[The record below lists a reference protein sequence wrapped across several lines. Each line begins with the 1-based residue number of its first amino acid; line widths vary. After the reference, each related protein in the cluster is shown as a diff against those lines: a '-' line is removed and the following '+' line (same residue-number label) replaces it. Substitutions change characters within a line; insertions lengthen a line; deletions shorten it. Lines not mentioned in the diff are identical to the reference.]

1 MEYLFHY
8 TNENNIDNILKKQ
21 TLLFNNIYLT
31 NDPYE
36 NKIFDLFDYKEMN
49 KNINITEKQKFYFQH
64 YTNMKNR
71 IIKTIS
77 FCIGDYN
84 NKTINENNRP
94 AYLYPR
100 MWAQYGNNSKGICLV
115 FDKKKLLN
123 YIEKQLSFDFY
134 IFANPIKYLDIFDLN
149 HVNEIEKLIKN
160 RNRIFKHPNPYKR
173 EMLVNNMIDN
183 IDKYFFIKDEDWAG
197 EHEFRILIINKA
209 HNNEIGP
216 KKIKLDMSKVLHCVV
231 LGENFVYRNEEEEQ
245 INSEKKISIIRSICK
260 NKKIGLNIIKRDI
273 YRSRYKLEKIV

>member
-49 KNINITEKQKFYFQH
+49 KNIIDNEKQRFYFQH

-71 IIKTIS
+71 IIKTMS
-77 FCIGDYN
+77 FCMGDYN
-84 NKTINENNRP
+84 NKTITEDNRP

-123 YIEKQLSFDFY
+123 HIEKQLSFDF
-134 IFANPIKYLDIFDLN
+134 N
-149 HVNEIEKLIKN
+149 
-160 RNRIFKHPNPYKR
+160 IFKHPNPYKR

-183 IDKYFFIKDEDWAG
+183 IDKYFFIKDKDWAG